1 MLHGVPC
8 SNFGR
13 KRSKGQVCKVADFGA
28 LDADG
33 LEGMVGADIFG
44 NYIYMDDKKARSQF
58 YEKGCVESST
68 QILCQL
74 CYNHQFMI

>member
-1 MLHGVPC
+1 MLDGVPC

-13 KRSKGQVCKVADFGA
+13 RHSKGQVCQVADFGA
-28 LDADG
+28 LDAAG

-44 NYIYMDDKKARSQF
+44 HYIYVDNKKARSQF

-68 QILCQL
+68 QNLCQL
-74 CYNHQFMI
+74 CYNDQFMM